1 MDGSSQEGEV
11 KKQFTKVKTFPV
23 PLRENQ
29 ENITIATNTS
39 SKQSKKQIKEVIHL
53 FI

>member
-23 PLRENQ
+23 PFPLRENQ
-29 ENITIATNTS
+29 EKYNYCY
-39 SKQSKKQIKEVIHL
+39 
-53 FI
+53 